1 MVYLDGE
8 DLLRLHKV
16 VIDYAGGSHGVRDAR
31 LLASIL
37 ESPKQSFGGVPV
49 YPDIWQKAGAYMEKL
64 AKFHVFVDGNK
75 RTSLAAAARFLEL
88 NNYALLATNKE
99 AETFVVQVVTKKLD
113 VVSIATWLKRHSRKI
128 AARGARV

>member
-16 VIDYAGGSHGVRDAR
+16 VVDFSGGSHGIRDAH

-37 ESPKQSFGGVPV
+37 EGPKQSFGGKDLYSDVWTKAAV
-49 YPDIWQKAGAYMEKL
+49 YIEKL

-75 RTSLAAAARFLEL
+75 RTALAAAARFLAL
-88 NNYALLATNKE
+88 NGYRLTATNIA
-99 AETFVVQVVTKKLD
+99 AENFILDVIAQKLDPTTIAAWLKQHTKK
-113 VVSIATWLKRHSRKI
+113 RR
-128 AARGARV
+128 